1 MTSQV
6 KWLPRDGEAIA
17 WLRISASLIGLLT
30 CSFQSIIFNQVVV
43 KIVNNI
49 LIMSFNYFDELDPA
63 AKARYVSKLN
73 LIGLDECLYK
83 LPAGVWK
90 NDPSKWPSVEYGDI
104 HNYLIETPGVYTRES
119 MKNYKSLE
127 AHNYFRSG
135 WVETVF
141 MYKPSDSQYTL
152 MKASVKPSQKLNDDH
167 YCPWIAVTNCGQIS
181 AAHCNCMAGYE

>member
-1 MTSQV
+1 
-6 KWLPRDGEAIA
+6 
-17 WLRISASLIGLLT
+17 
-30 CSFQSIIFNQVVV
+30 
-43 KIVNNI
+43 
-49 LIMSFNYFDELDPA
+49 
-63 AKARYVSKLN
+63 
-73 LIGLDECLYK
+73 
-83 LPAGVWK
+83 
-90 NDPSKWPSVEYGDI
+90 
-104 HNYLIETPGVYTRES
+104 